1 MHILG
6 KMQNIKTL
14 KIKGHIMNTL
24 QEKIEITQAMEKGLT
39 IQYSE
44 TDGEEDDWED
54 LLTGELDFG
63 MYEYRV
69 KPKIN
74 PDATFQIG
82 DRIVNKADEGKLN
95 PQVLTVKGFD
105 AEGNYI
111 WEEVN
116 HTTWSDRVNDNYVNI
131 NDVYWWHVIHYKK
144 QDRYTL
150 ALTMMKLG
158 EIKDRANE
166 VYEPMFSMG
175 FRIPRG
181 EEDDTRRE
189 D

>member
-1 MHILG
+1 
-6 KMQNIKTL
+6 
-14 KIKGHIMNTL
+14 MNTL
-24 QEKIEITQAMEKGLT
+24 QEKIAVLKAMEEGST

-69 KPKIN
+69 KPNEN
-74 PDATFQIG
+74 PDAIFQIG
-82 DRIVNKADEGKLN
+82 DKLVKGLDEGKLE
-95 PQVLTVKGFD
+95 PEIVTVKGFTKNGDYLFEGD
-105 AEGNYI
+105 AIHTPVEAVDANY
-111 WEEVN
+111 
-116 HTTWSDRVNDNYVNI
+116 RNI

-158 EIKDRANE
+158 EIKGWANE
-166 VYEPMFSMG
+166 TYEPMFSMG

-181 EEDDTRRE
+181 EENETRRE

>member
-24 QEKIEITQAMEKGLT
+24 QERIEIVQAMEKGLT

-44 TDGEEDDWED
+44 TDGEEGDWED

-69 KPKIN
+69 KPNEN
-74 PDATFQIG
+74 PDANFQIG
-82 DRIVNKADEGKLN
+82 DKLVRGFDEGKLE
-95 PQVLTVKGFD
+95 PEIVTVKGFTSYGDYLFEGEAIHTPVEAVD
-105 AEGNYI
+105 ANYRSI
-111 WEEVN
+111 KE
-116 HTTWSDRVNDNYVNI
+116 
-131 NDVYWWHVIHYKK
+131 VYWWHIIHYKK
-144 QDRYTL
+144 QDRYAL
-150 ALTMMKLG
+150 APTMMKLG

-166 VYEPMFSMG
+166 TYEPMFSMG